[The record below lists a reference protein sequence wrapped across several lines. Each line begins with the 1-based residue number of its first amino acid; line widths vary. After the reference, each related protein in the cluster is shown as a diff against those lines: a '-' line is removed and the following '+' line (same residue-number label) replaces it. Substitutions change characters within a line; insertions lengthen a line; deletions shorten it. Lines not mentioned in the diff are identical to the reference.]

1 MKHKHYFLLTLAALF
16 LIALACWFSVA
27 ALGSQAG
34 TIALGYAVGEQA
46 QANQE
51 MARALGTQSRSNA
64 WIIFFVVAGMLA
76 AMAVGIWAGT
86 RSTRQAPPT
95 LPYPDEMG
103 LRQASARGRQLPP
116 PVELL
121 EANPELAA
129 EWVDALLAGGR
140 WDE

>member
-1 MKHKHYFLLTLAALF
+1 MMKHKHYSLLTLAALF

-64 WIIFFVVAGMLA
+64 WIIFFVVAGVQA
-76 AMAVGIWAGT
+76 AEVVGIWAGT
-86 RSTRQAPPT
+86 SSTRQVPPT
-95 LPYPDEMG
+95 VPHPPAMCT
-103 LRQASARGRQLPP
+103 RQTS
-116 PVELL
+116 
-121 EANPELAA
+121 
-129 EWVDALLAGGR
+129 
-140 WDE
+140 

>member
-1 MKHKHYFLLTLAALF
+1 MMKHKHYFLLTLAALF
-16 LIALACWFSVA
+16 LIALACWFSGA

-76 AMAVGIWAGT
+76 AMTVGIWAGT
-86 RSTRQAPPT
+86 RSTRQAPSIGEGAPIAPT
-95 LPYPDEMG
+95 G
-103 LRQASARGRQLPP
+103 RTARSQSRIGGRVGGRLAGRR
-116 PVELL
+116 PVE
-121 EANPELAA
+121 
-129 EWVDALLAGGR
+129 
-140 WDE
+140 